1 MRRLWM
7 AATIGSLLI
16 CPSVWAAT
24 YKVDP
29 DHSSVGFKIRH
40 LLSYVRGEFN
50 EFEGT
55 LVYDPEHPETWR
67 AHATVQAKSIDTR
80 VPDRDHHLRSADF
93 FDVATYPTLTFT
105 STAVTDV
112 TPTSAKLHGTLSIHG
127 VEKPV
132 VLDLQIHGV
141 AKDPWGN
148 VRSAFTATTTINRKD
163 FGVMWNKVLETGHLL
178 VGEEVEMT
186 IDVEGIAQTGS
197 DTH

>member
-7 AATIGSLLI
+7 AAAIGSVLI
-16 CPSVWAAT
+16 CPPVWAAT

-55 LVYDPEHPETWR
+55 LVYDPEHPETWTVS
-67 AHATVQAKSIDTR
+67 ATIHAASIDTR
-80 VPDRDHHLRSADF
+80 VPDRDTHLRSSDF
-93 FDVATYPTLTFT
+93 FDVEHYPTVTFT
-105 STAVTDV
+105 STRVTEV
-112 TPTSAKLHGTLSIHG
+112 TATGATLHGTLSIHG

-148 VRSAFTATTTINRKD
+148 VRSAFTATPTINRKD

-178 VGEEVEMT
+178 VGEDVEIT
-186 IDVEGIAQTGS
+186 IDVEGIAQE
-197 DTH
+197 